1 MFAVPTN
8 CTEGQIRLRGG
19 QRQGT
24 VEICLGG
31 FWGTICD
38 NSWDSRDAS
47 VVCRQL
53 GFPVLGEK
61 YMYVIFYAIIFWVY
75 LLHSTGAIPL
85 SNAYVY
91 YGSGTGPVLIDYVF
105 CTGNEQFLANCTNNG
120 IGVTSSLCGHDDVAG
135 VQCPGNVKT
144 RSGAVDLTCYITF

>member
-1 MFAVPTN
+1 MLTVPTKY

-24 VEICLGG
+24 VEICLNG

-53 GFPVLGEK
+53 GYPVLGE
-61 YMYVIFYAIIFWVY
+61 
-75 LLHSTGAIPL
+75 G
-85 SNAYVY
+85 
-91 YGSGTGPVLIDYVF
+91 
-105 CTGNEQFLANCTNNG
+105 
-120 IGVTSSLCGHDDVAG
+120 
-135 VQCPGNVKT
+135 
-144 RSGAVDLTCYITF
+144 